1 MIGTVFHWWVRQLA
15 SLLPGK
21 WVSPRAANAK
31 LAVAELLTPL
41 GSHPARLVVA
51 LPARRGQAAA
61 RHVTAMTPDDLAMLR
76 GAVTGRQRVRIRL
89 QPGELLE
96 RELVLP
102 IAAERAPAEVLALEL
117 DRLTPFPADQ
127 TLWGWDVIARDTVR
141 GRIRLRLTVAPRTL
155 LAPVLDWLQSAG
167 LTPVLLEAPP
177 GLEAPAGGATQGWR
191 RLPLAVPGRPKRPAV
206 MACALAGY
214 AALAIAVVCVPFVR
228 QSLALSQVE
237 AQVDHIAPDLA
248 EAATLRR
255 HIALAG
261 ASLDAVSSARQS
273 IGDALQAVAT
283 LTTALPDD
291 TYLTDFTLHQRHL
304 NMSGRSA
311 NAVRLIALLSA
322 DQVLRGAAFDA
333 PVTRIENGKGDLFS
347 IGVDLVP

>member
-1 MIGTVFHWWVRQLA
+1 
-15 SLLPGK
+15 
-21 WVSPRAANAK
+21 
-31 LAVAELLTPL
+31 
-41 GSHPARLVVA
+41 
-51 LPARRGQAAA
+51 
-61 RHVTAMTPDDLAMLR
+61 
-76 GAVTGRQRVRIRL
+76 
-89 QPGELLE
+89 
-96 RELVLP
+96 
-102 IAAERAPAEVLALEL
+102 
-117 DRLTPFPADQ
+117 
-127 TLWGWDVIARDTVR
+127 
-141 GRIRLRLTVAPRTL
+141 
-155 LAPVLDWLQSAG
+155 
-167 LTPVLLEAPP
+167 
-177 GLEAPAGGATQGWR
+177 
-191 RLPLAVPGRPKRPAV
+191 
-206 MACALAGY
+206 
-214 AALAIAVVCVPFVR
+214 VPFVR